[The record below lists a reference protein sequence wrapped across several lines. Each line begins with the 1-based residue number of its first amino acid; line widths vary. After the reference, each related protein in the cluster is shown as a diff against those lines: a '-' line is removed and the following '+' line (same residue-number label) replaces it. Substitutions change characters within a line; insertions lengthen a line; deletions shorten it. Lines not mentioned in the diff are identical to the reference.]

1 MVLKSI
7 KRGIGGTAD
16 WLTRDAFDFDG
27 RGRPG
32 TLKEDPQSSNQ
43 NEGGNNA
50 NNNKNDKKGKGKGK
64 RKFSHPKVLS
74 YPAAVSPDERNGTR
88 LLIKCFKYLPPTM
101 DLSYDEGTRTT
112 KTEGNFD
119 GVKYGAG
126 EEIKN
131 HITNNQGQIVK
142 QTGKGSG
149 RTFASN
155 LKLENK
161 GASDRMGGTQHLY
174 YVELPI
180 PQDVND
186 SNSVT
191 WGDNSLNIFQLAAL
205 SAASAV
211 TKDPKKVFSD
221 VSRLITDGAL
231 MQALGEGLDENVRD
245 AIAAGIAGKAIDPQG
260 RNIDVSGAI
269 ARGTGQVLNNNLEL
283 LFDSVNLRSF
293 PFSMTFS
300 PRNAV
305 ESMTVKHIIRAFKSS
320 MAAKK
325 GTTDVGQG
333 GIFLKTPDVFHLR
346 YLHNGK
352 DHPFLNSFKHCALT
366 AMAVNYTNAGTF
378 ASYSDGTPVSI
389 QMNLTFKEL
398 NPIYFEDYDKF
409 EPNDS
414 QGVGF

>member
-1 MVLKSI
+1 MVLKRI
-7 KRGIGGTAD
+7 QGAAD
-16 WLTRDAFDFDG
+16 WLLRDATDFDG

-32 TLKEDPQSSNQ
+32 TLKEDPQISNQ
-43 NEGGNNA
+43 NEGGNNT
-50 NNNKNDKKGKGKGK
+50 NNNKKDKKGKGKGK

-74 YPAAVSPDERNGTR
+74 YPAAISPDERNGTR
-88 LLIKCFKYLPPTM
+88 LLIKCFKYLPPNM
-101 DLSYDEGTRTT
+101 DLSYDTGTRTADRN
-112 KTEGNFD
+112 GFFD
-119 GVKYGAG
+119 GVQYGAG
-126 EEIKN
+126 EVIKKHVQN
-131 HITNNQGQIVK
+131 KDGQMVRLK
-142 QTGKGSG
+142 VDNEFVNRQ
-149 RTFASN
+149 FASN
-155 LKLENK
+155 LQLNNR

-211 TKDPKKVFSD
+211 TKDPQKVFSD

-231 MQALGEGLDENVRD
+231 MEALGEGLDANVRD

-325 GTTDVGQG
+325 GTTDAGQG

>member
-1 MVLKSI
+1 MVFKSI
-7 KRGIGGTAD
+7 KRGIGGSAD
-16 WLTRDAFDFDG
+16 FLTRNAFDFDG

-32 TLKEDPQSSNQ
+32 TLKADPQASNK
-43 NEGGNNA
+43 NEGGNNT
-50 NNNKNDKKGKGKGK
+50 NDSKNDKKGKGKGK

-74 YPAAVSPDERNGTR
+74 YPAAISPDERNGTR

-101 DLSYDEGTRTT
+101 DLTYDTGERYADRNGTF
-112 KTEGNFD
+112 E
-119 GVKYGAG
+119 GVKYGKG
-126 EEIKN
+126 EVIKN
-131 HITNNQGQIVK
+131 HIENKEGILIK
-142 QTGKGSG
+142 QTGDFSN

-155 LKLENK
+155 LSLENK
-161 GASDRMGGTQHLY
+161 GASDRMPGTQHLY

-191 WGDNSLNIFQLAAL
+191 WGDNSLNIFQLAGL
-205 SAASAV
+205 SAASAI
-211 TKDPKKVFSD
+211 TKDPKKSFSD
-221 VSRLITDGAL
+221 ISRLITDGAL
-231 MQALGEGLDENVRD
+231 MEGLGEGLDANIRD

-269 ARGTGQVLNNNLEL
+269 ARTTGQVLNNNLEL

-325 GTTDVGQG
+325 GTTEIDQG
-333 GIFLKTPDVFHLR
+333 GIFLKAPDVFHLR

-366 AMAVNYTNAGTF
+366 SMAVNYTNAGTF

-398 NPIYFEDYDKF
+398 NPIYFEDYDKL